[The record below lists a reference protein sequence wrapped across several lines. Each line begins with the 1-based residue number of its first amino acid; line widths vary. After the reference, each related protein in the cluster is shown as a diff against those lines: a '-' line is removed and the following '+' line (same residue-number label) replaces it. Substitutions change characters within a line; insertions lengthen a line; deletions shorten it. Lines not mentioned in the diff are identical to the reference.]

1 MSEPKTLRESRAEA
15 RAEARAKRA
24 DRRAEAARRAAA
36 TPHAQAQQSRI
47 DALMGPLGE
56 YFESTG
62 FWNNGWWEADTLTAA
77 EASTNLMER
86 LLEFLPEK
94 RGAVLDV
101 ACGYGATTQC
111 LTRHFPPASIA
122 AVDIS
127 DAKLEYGRRNAPGCA
142 FERMDATHLTY
153 PDASFDVVLC
163 VESAFQF
170 ESRRRFLAEARRVL
184 RPGGRLLIADI
195 LHEPRA
201 EALSR
206 RVHPENYLKDP
217 AAYVTLLASLG
228 YTAAE
233 VIDATEPCW
242 TRSVR
247 DKTRFVGRA
256 YWRGAI
262 DRPIFNRIMTAG
274 LLSLLST
281 RYYVLASAT
290 RPLLDPLPESAA

>member
-1 MSEPKTLRESRAEA
+1 MSEPKTFRESRAEA

-24 DRRAEAARRAAA
+24 DRRAEAARRAAE
-36 TPHAQAQQSRI
+36 TPHARAQQSRI

-56 YFESTG
+56 YFEATG
-62 FWNNGWWEADTLTAA
+62 FWNNGWWDADSLTAP
-77 EASTNLMER
+77 EASGNLMER

-94 RGAVLDV
+94 RGTVLDV
-101 ACGYGATTQC
+101 ACGYGATTRH
-111 LTRHFPPASIA
+111 LLRHFPAESVA
-122 AVDIS
+122 AIDIS
-127 DAKLEYGRRNAPGCA
+127 DARLEIGRAHAPGVA
-142 FERMDATHLTY
+142 FDRMDATHLTY

-170 ESRRRFLAEARRVL
+170 ESRRRFLAEAHRVL
-184 RPGGRLLIADI
+184 RPGGRLLLTDI

-217 AAYVTLLASLG
+217 AAYVSLLAALG
-228 YTAAE
+228 FTAAE

-256 YWRGAI
+256 LWRDAI
-262 DRPIFNRIMTAG
+262 DRPIFNRIMTTG
-274 LLSLLST
+274 LVSLLST
-281 RYYVLASAT
+281 RYYVLAAAT